1 MKLLQ
6 IGNTVHPPFSGPR
19 LTGRVQQGGT
29 FNYLV

>member
-1 MKLLQ
+1 MAQGKG
-6 IGNTVHPPFSGPR
+6 ITVHPRFSGPR